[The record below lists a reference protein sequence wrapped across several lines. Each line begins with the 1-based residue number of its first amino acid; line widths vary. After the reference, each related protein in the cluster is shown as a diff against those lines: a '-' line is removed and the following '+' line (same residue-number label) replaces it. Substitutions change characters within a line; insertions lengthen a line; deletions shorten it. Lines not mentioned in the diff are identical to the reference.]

1 MNTILRTFSNASAK
15 RLVLWPAVLAALVLL
30 ASACGSDP
38 EPTAM
43 PTTPPSSTDPGM
55 EVLIT
60 TGCGG
65 CHSIDGLVQASGQTG
80 PNLSHVGSKGA
91 DYIRESILD
100 PNAVIAQPCPSG
112 ECAENVMPQS
122 FGDALSLGE
131 LDDLVAYLSG
141 LQ

>member
-1 MNTILRTFSNASAK
+1 MNTILRTFSIASAN

-30 ASACGSDP
+30 AAACGSDP
-38 EPTAM
+38 EPTAT
-43 PTTPPSSTDPGM
+43 PNTPPSNADPGM

-65 CHSIDGLVQASGQTG
+65 CHSIDGLAQASGETG

-100 PNAVIAQPCPSG
+100 PNSVIAQPCPSG

-122 FGDALSLGE
+122 FGEVLSLGE

>member
-1 MNTILRTFSNASAK
+1 MNTILRTFSIASAK

-30 ASACGSDP
+30 AAGCGSDP
-38 EPTAM
+38 EPTAT
-43 PTTPPSSTDPGM
+43 PTTPPFSADPGM

-65 CHSIDGLVQASGQTG
+65 CHSIDGLAQASGQTG

-122 FGDALSLGE
+122 FGDVLSRAE
-131 LDDLVAYLSG
+131 LDDLVADLSG

>member
-1 MNTILRTFSNASAK
+1 MNTILRTFSIASAN
-15 RLVLWPAVLAALVLL
+15 RLVLWPAVLPALVLL
-30 ASACGSDP
+30 AAACGSDP
-38 EPTAM
+38 EPTAT
-43 PTTPPSSTDPGM
+43 PNTPPSNADPGM

-65 CHSIDGLVQASGQTG
+65 CHSIDGLAQASGETG

-100 PNAVIAQPCPSG
+100 PNSVIAQPCPSG

-122 FGDALSLGE
+122 FGEVLSLGE